1 LARFARLAARGF
13 DDRVAMSGRIQVAAT
28 SLVAGNGGIARLARL
43 MVRALSSDEEV
54 KALIFL
60 DESGP
65 EDLRVKARLAHASKI
80 RFTLALRVASLYQNR
95 FIYDFSGLARAHPR
109 VPFAKRPFAVWM
121 SGLEVWDQARPD
133 RLRALRDAD
142 LLLAVSRHTRD
153 RAQSLHGRLDHA
165 RVCWLGTEQDDAPAP
180 AARTGPPTVLAV
192 GRLDPGARKGHDD
205 LVLAWPA
212 VVARVPEARLVIV
225 GGGRRLAHV
234 RALARASS
242 AASQIDVVGFVPER
256 AMDRYWQSASVF
268 ALPSRGEGFG
278 LVYAEAM
285 RHGLPVIAS
294 VHDAGNEVNA
304 HGVTGYNVDLDR
316 RGDLSERII
325 ELLLDDSLAREFG
338 RRAHERWAEH
348 FRFSAFRTR
357 FLSTIRDFVA

>member
-1 LARFARLAARGF
+1 
-13 DDRVAMSGRIQVAAT
+13 MSGRIQVAAT

-43 MVRALSSDEEV
+43 MVRALSSDGAV
-54 KALIFL
+54 PALIFL
-60 DESGP
+60 DERGP

-109 VPFAKRPFAVWM
+109 IPFARRPFAVWM

-153 RAQSLHGRLDHA
+153 RAQTLHGRLDHA
-165 RVCWLGTEQDDAPAP
+165 RVCWLGTEQDDAPP
-180 AARTGPPTVLAV
+180 PSMHNGPPTVLAV
-192 GRLDPGARKGHDD
+192 GRLDPGAKKGQDD
-205 LVLAWPA
+205 LVRAWPA
-212 VVARVPEARLVIV
+212 VVARVPDARLVIV
-225 GGGRRLAHV
+225 GGGRRLPHV
-234 RALARASS
+234 RALAREST

-256 AMDRYWQSASVF
+256 AMERYWQSANVF

-285 RHGLPVIAS
+285 RHSLPVIAS

-316 RGDLSERII
+316 PGDLSERVV
-325 ELLLDDSLAREFG
+325 ELLLDESRSRELG
-338 RRAHERWAEH
+338 LRGHARWAEH
-348 FRFSAFRTR
+348 FRFGAFRAR
-357 FLSTIRDFVA
+357 FLATVRDFVA